1 MKFAT
6 ILVTRSKS
14 CHVKTLHSILRF
26 NIMCLQN
33 GSENEV
39 VFVNDESYD
48 KAEIIGQYMK
58 THERL
63 IFIDFGIQIDDESL
77 KRCFDKHEGVGCL
90 VFPGV
95 IEGVDWGLFK
105 SKVKD
110 GCKEPVEQI
119 GLHFDTEVSRKIS
132 PDYYTVKQTKSKCF
146 LIMSKNVSKNI
157 KDKKGGSYKI
167 YPRFET
173 MFSKFLESNVKI
185 LAYTKAKLI
194 MTYNHECISNILNAA
209 GVKSN

>member
-26 NIMCLQN
+26 NIMCLQSS
-33 GSENEV
+33 SENEV
-39 VFVNDESYD
+39 VFVNDEPFD
-48 KAEIIGQYMK
+48 KSEIIGRYMK
-58 THERL
+58 THERIL
-63 IFIDFGIQIDDESL
+63 FIDFGIQIDDESL
-77 KRCFDKHEGVGCL
+77 KKCFDKHEGVGCL

-95 IEGVDWGLFK
+95 LEGVDWGLFK

-110 GCKEPVEQI
+110 GCKEPVDQM

-132 PDYYTVKQTKSKCF
+132 PDYYTVKQTNSKCF
-146 LIMSKNVSKNI
+146 LLMSKNISKHI
-157 KDKKGGSYKI
+157 KDKKSGSYKI

-185 LAYTKAKLI
+185 LAYPKAKLI
-194 MTYNHECISNILNAA
+194 MTYSHECISNILNAA
-209 GVKSN
+209 GVKSS